1 MPFNFSSKMPDEFFQ
16 PQNYTC
22 PSEFMKAMTK
32 YFNLD
37 NPAPYVSARSWIMTD
52 INTGECLFAKQEKE
66 VR

>member
-1 MPFNFSSKMPDEFFQ
+1 
-16 PQNYTC
+16 
-22 PSEFMKAMTK
+22 MKAMTK